1 MNAVIYVYSVNFLLC
16 IPTLN
21 VTENF
26 KKAVPE
32 NNILK
37 GKLKKDHRTDHKK

>member
-1 MNAVIYVYSVNFLLC
+1 MNAYLHIC

-26 KKAVPE
+26 KKAVPGE
-32 NNILK
+32 NILK
-37 GKLKKDHRTDHKK
+37 WRLRNTTEVTTRIKITAV